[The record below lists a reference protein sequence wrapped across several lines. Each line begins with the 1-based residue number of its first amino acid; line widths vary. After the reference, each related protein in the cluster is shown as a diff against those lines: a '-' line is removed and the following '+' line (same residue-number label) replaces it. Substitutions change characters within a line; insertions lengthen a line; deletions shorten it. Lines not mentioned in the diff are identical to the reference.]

1 MNESLLQYI
10 WKFQYYNPSSLST
23 AKGQT
28 LQIINAG
35 AHNTHQGPDFKNA
48 KIKINDT
55 IWAGHIELHVQSS
68 HWKDHGHSNDANFQ
82 NIILHVVWQHDCEI
96 TDTSGNDLP
105 TLELRERVS
114 KILLEKFTSLLRQP
128 QFIPCENQLPDLN
141 GLTISSW
148 KQRLVAERLLH
159 KSENI
164 FSLLKQNEFHWEE
177 TFWWLIAYNFGL
189 KVNSFSFLKTAQS
202 LPLSIIAKNKNNL
215 LNIEALLFGQ
225 AGLLGRKF
233 NDQYA
238 ILLKK
243 EYTFLK
249 KKYSLVAIDEAIFFL
264 RMRPANFPTIRLA
277 QLAQLL
283 YMSEHL
289 FSKIRETK
297 SLADI
302 RKLFMLTANDY
313 WHYHYNFD
321 EETNY
326 KEKKLGKEM
335 INNIIIN
342 TVVPVLF
349 TYGLHHNDEI
359 LKERAI
365 EWLEELPPEK
375 NNITQGFDQIGFS
388 NKNALDSQSLLQLK
402 NIYCNEKRCLECSVG
417 NAILKGE

>member
-10 WKFQYYNPSSLST
+10 WKFQYYNPTSLST

-28 LQIINAG
+28 LQIINSG
-35 AHNTHQGPDFKNA
+35 AHNTNQGPDFKNA

-96 TDTSGNDLP
+96 TDASGNDLP

-141 GLTISSW
+141 GLTIISW
-148 KQRLVAERLLH
+148 KQRLAAERLLQ

-164 FSLLKQNEFHWEE
+164 FNFLKQNEFHWEE
-177 TFWWLIAYNFGL
+177 TFWWLIAYNLGL
-189 KVNSFSFLKTAQS
+189 KVNSFSFLKIAQS
-202 LPLSIIAKNKNNL
+202 LPLSLIAKNKNNL

-225 AGLLGRKF
+225 AGLLEKRF
-233 NDQYA
+233 TDQYA
-238 ILLKK
+238 ILLQK

-249 KKYSLVAIDEAIFFL
+249 KKYSLDPIDEAIFFL

-283 YMSEHL
+283 YKSEQL

-302 RKLFMLTANDY
+302 RKLFVLTANDY

-321 EETNY
+321 EEKNY
-326 KEKKLGKEM
+326 KEKTLGKEM

-342 TVVPVLF
+342 TVIPVLF

-365 EWLEELPPEK
+365 EWLEELPAEK
-375 NNITQGFDQIGFS
+375 NSITHSFAKLGFA
-388 NKNALDSQSLLQLK
+388 NKTALDSQSLLQLK
-402 NIYCNEKRCLECSVG
+402 NAYCNEKRCLECSIG